1 VRTCCAWL
9 LCAGVLI
16 APTAWAAPK
25 GFDLSRP
32 EIQSFIATAAQQPP
46 LTRSSV
52 TRILRR
58 ARPNPSVIDKITR
71 PAEVV
76 LPWWQYRANFLTD
89 QRVSDGVRFWL
100 AHREDLDKAAATTG
114 VAPEYIVAILGCE
127 TSYGRITGKDRVLDS
142 LATLGFDY
150 PPRAEFFRGELLQF
164 LLLAREAH
172 LNPRT
177 VKGSYTGAMGAPQF
191 MPSSYRRFGVAAD
204 AKPRIDLWTD
214 WPDIFASVA
223 NLLTQNGWQSGGPV
237 LVDAQLTPGAAL
249 PVAPRLL
256 DLTETLDI
264 LKAAGITTQGE
275 LPGTTPAVLIEAEQA
290 SGPAFRV
297 GFKNFYVIS
306 RYNRSA
312 RYAMAVIDLAH
323 AISAGVHDATT
334 D

>member
-256 DLTETLDI
+256 DLTETLDS